1 MMSGAVM
8 ETRSRLD
15 WSCNLKTPSAKLCSR
30 RRDKHNHGVLPNE
43 DLPDQKCRR
52 LRLEMHDEI
61 FHFEI
66 FKNFMKILK
75 YFKTPF

>member
-1 MMSGAVM
+1 M
-8 ETRSRLD
+8 RSFVRLVPTYEYD
-15 WSCNLKTPSAKLCSR
+15 ILKTTEPILMQIGTSC
-30 RRDKHNHGVLPNE
+30 
-43 DLPDQKCRR
+43 
-52 LRLEMHDEI
+52 LRVQMYDEI